1 MTTCSEVLLTS
12 EASGQ
17 MWNVCVWDFQSS
29 TSLLTYKGGTSVPH
43 GLTILNN
50 DFIISALNTK
60 PILNIWPLHKRDNQN
75 MKMVCPGRV
84 TALDV
89 TPNGEYCIA
98 AVSEKIHIWQVCTGH
113 LLAVLGRHYQCITCL
128 RCCDDGSYF
137 VSGGDD
143 NMVIAWS
150 LGRVLSET
158 GEHSNRRAPVHVWSQ
173 HSLPIT
179 DIHIGYGGSRARV
192 VSSSLDQSC
201 RLWDLASGE
210 MLCCIVFD
218 ISITSTVMN
227 LTESLLFAG
236 GSNGQIYSYNLFERP
251 IRTERHIQSDTEDPN
266 TSIYH
271 GHSKQVTC
279 LSLSL
284 DGSQLV
290 SGSHDF
296 DVRVWDVYSGQC
308 VKTIPHKGAITN
320 VRLIPTP
327 PGVISETKRPVL
339 PMQPFERHLYCPQK
353 GADSGEDNSSDTLNL
368 FINQFEKV
376 GQSSNRTNMYT
387 DSLLL
392 SRATTEEDAS
402 FTQGMCIAEM
412 KDEIEQLRSENKRLY
427 NFAVDEIL
435 QERNKPS

>member
-1 MTTCSEVLLTS
+1 MTTTSEVLLTS

-17 MWNVCVWDFQSS
+17 MWNVCVWDFHSS
-29 TSLLTYKGGTSVPH
+29 TSLLTYKGGTTAPH
-43 GLTILNN
+43 GLAVLNN
-50 DFIISALNTK
+50 DFIISALTTK
-60 PILNIWPLHKRDNQN
+60 PVLNIWSLHKRDNQQ

-113 LLAVLGRHYQCITCL
+113 LMTVLGRHYQNVTCL

-158 GEHSNRRAPVHVWSQ
+158 GEYSNRRAPVHVWSQ

-201 RLWDLASGE
+201 RMWDLASGE
-210 MLCCIVFD
+210 MICCIVFD
-218 ISITSTVMN
+218 VSITSTAMN

-236 GSNGQIYSYNLFERP
+236 GSNGNIYCYNLYDRP
-251 IRTERHIQSDTEDPN
+251 IRTERHIQSDTDDPS
-266 TSIYH
+266 TTIYS

-279 LSLSL
+279 LSISL

-290 SGSHDF
+290 SGSHDC

-308 VKTIPHKGAITN
+308 IKTVPHKGVVTN
-320 VRLIPTP
+320 ARLIPTP
-327 PGVISETKRPVL
+327 PGVVSEIKRPLL
-339 PMQPFERHLYCPQK
+339 PMQPFERHLYIPQK
-353 GADSGEDNSSDTLNL
+353 SGDSGEDNSSDTLNL
-368 FINQFEKV
+368 YINQFQQVTK
-376 GQSSNRTNMYT
+376 SSDEARLYT
-387 DSLLL
+387 EPLLR
-392 SRATTEEDAS
+392 SRDTFDEVTPQVQE
-402 FTQGMCIAEM
+402 TCIAEM
-412 KDEIEQLRSENKRLY
+412 KQEINELKSANKNLY
-427 NFAVDEIL
+427 SFAVDEIL

>member
-1 MTTCSEVLLTS
+1 MTTSSEVLLTS

-29 TSLLTYKGGTSVPH
+29 TSLLTYKGGTCAPH
-43 GLTILNN
+43 GLAVLNN
-50 DFIISALNTK
+50 DFIISALSTK
-60 PILNIWPLHKRDNQN
+60 PVLNIWPLHKRDNQH

-128 RCCDDGSYF
+128 KCCDDGSYL

-150 LGRVLSET
+150 LGRLLSEA
-158 GEHSNRRAPVHVWSQ
+158 GEHNNRRAPVHVWSQ

-192 VSSSLDQSC
+192 LSSSLDQSC

-218 ISITSTVMN
+218 VSITSTTMN

-236 GSNGQIYSYNLFERP
+236 GSNGLIYCYNLYDRP
-251 IRTERHIQSDTEDPN
+251 IRAERHIQSDTDNPN
-266 TSIYH
+266 TTIYQS
-271 GHSKQVTC
+271 HSKQVTC

-290 SGSHDF
+290 SGSHDC

-320 VRLIPTP
+320 ARLIPTP
-327 PGVISETKRPVL
+327 PGVISEVKRPIL
-339 PMQPFERHLYCPQK
+339 PMQPFERHLYCPQN
-353 GADSGEDNSSDTLNL
+353 GGDSGGDNTSDTLNL
-368 FINQFEKV
+368 YINQFEQV
-376 GQSSNRTNMYT
+376 TQPSNATRLYT
-387 DSLLL
+387 ELLL
-392 SRATTEEDAS
+392 QSRDTFDEDTS
-402 FTQGMCIAEM
+402 FTQGTCIAQM
-412 KDEIEQLRSENKRLY
+412 KDEINQLQSANKKLY
-427 NFAVDEIL
+427 SFAIDEIL
-435 QERNKPS
+435 EINKPS

>member
-1 MTTCSEVLLTS
+1 MTTSREVLLTS

-17 MWNVCVWDFQSS
+17 MWNVCVWDFHSS

-43 GLTILNN
+43 GLAVLNN

-60 PILNIWPLHKRDNQN
+60 PILNIWSLHKRDNQQ

-89 TPNGEYCIA
+89 TTNGEYCIA

-143 NMVIAWS
+143 NMVMAWS
-150 LGRVLSET
+150 LGRVLSEA
-158 GEHSNRRAPVHVWSQ
+158 GEHSNRQAPVHVWSQ

-179 DIHIGYGGSRARV
+179 DIHVGFGGSRARV

-201 RLWDLASGE
+201 RIWDLVSGE
-210 MLCCIVFD
+210 MILCIVFD
-218 ISITSTVMN
+218 VSITSTVMN
-227 LTESLLFAG
+227 MTENMGPSIRRDDG
-236 GSNGQIYSYNLFERP
+236 PP
-251 IRTERHIQSDTEDPN
+251 IRTERHIQSDTDSPN
-266 TSIYH
+266 TTIYS

-290 SGSHDF
+290 SGSHDS
-296 DVRVWDVYSGQC
+296 DVRVWDVHSGQC
-308 VKTIPHKGAITN
+308 VKTIPHKGVITN
-320 VRLIPTP
+320 ARLIPTP
-327 PGVISETKRPVL
+327 PGVISEIKRPIL
-339 PMQPFERHLYCPQK
+339 PMQPFQRYLYCPQK
-353 GADSGEDNSSDTLNL
+353 SGESGEDNSSDTLNL
-368 FINQFEKV
+368 YINQFEQMTK
-376 GQSSNRTNMYT
+376 RPDEARLYT
-387 DSLLL
+387 ESLLQ
-392 SRATTEEDAS
+392 SRGTFDEDTS
-402 FTQGMCIAEM
+402 YTQETSIAEL
-412 KDEIEQLRSENKRLY
+412 KQEIGQLQSANKNLY
-427 NFAVDEIL
+427 NFALEEIL
-435 QERNKPS
+435 QEKNKPF